1 METSTLITISPEE
14 LAVVIAFKLEEK
26 FNELKTQFQPK
37 EPTEYLTRTEV
48 RNLLKVNMST
58 LHLWTKKG
66 LLKSY
71 SVGNRIYYKRHEIE
85 NAFKLCKIR

>member
-1 METSTLITISPEE
+1 MQTSTLITISPEK
-14 LAVVIAFKLEEK
+14 LAEIIAFELDKKL
-26 FNELKTQFQPK
+26 NELKTQFQPK
-37 EPTEYLTRTEV
+37 EPTEYLTRSEV

-85 NAFKLCKIR
+85 NAFKLCD